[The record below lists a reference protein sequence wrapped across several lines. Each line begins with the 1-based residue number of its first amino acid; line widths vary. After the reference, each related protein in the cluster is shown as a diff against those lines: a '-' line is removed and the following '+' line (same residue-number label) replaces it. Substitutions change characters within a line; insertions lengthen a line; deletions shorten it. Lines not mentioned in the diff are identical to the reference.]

1 VNEHERL
8 SQEYMKVKT
17 NVDLVE
23 RDKEKYK
30 NLFSENDRELSKLRS
45 EVIDLRKESA
55 KHREDATL
63 SNQRI

>member
-23 RDKEKYK
+23 REKEKYK
-30 NLFSENDRELSKLRS
+30 NLSNENDRELSKLRS

-55 KHREDATL
+55 KYREDATL